1 MQFRLVTLGNSPHL
15 YVEWRENG
23 SKRRVSARTS
33 DRAAAEDFLA
43 AFRLEYSTETPD
55 IWPDV
60 RAVLNWYY
68 ESHAKAKPSGPQ
80 AKIAIDKLSA
90 FFGSTLVCDAKLQ
103 KQQAYADKRAA
114 EGARV
119 ETIRRELSVLSA
131 AFRRAQK
138 FERIPG
144 LAPPVLTLPEGAA
157 RERYLTRQE
166 AAKLLRHLHANR
178 RQRHLLLFTRLALYT
193 GARSGAIL
201 SLTWERVDLDRGII
215 SYPLP
220 GRVETNKRAAVVPIG
235 PSLIR
240 GLKAA
245 KRRSNSDHVI
255 VWAGE
260 PVARIVRAFRRQAKA
275 AGLCDVTPHTLR
287 HTFGTWAASSGV
299 SLFLVGRALGHKRTS
314 TTERYA
320 KHQPDALR
328 EVTEAV
334 RRGKRGASRSLPQA
348 GQ

>member
-1 MQFRLVTLGNSPHL
+1 MQFRLVTLGNSPNL
-15 YVEWRENG
+15 YVEWREG
-23 SKRRVSARTS
+23 GAKRRVSARTQ
-33 DRAAAEDFLA
+33 DRSAAEDFLA

-55 IWPDV
+55 LWPDV

-68 ESHAKAKPSGPQ
+68 ESHAKAKPSAPQ
-80 AKIAIDKLSA
+80 AKIAIDKLSS
-90 FFGSTLVCDAKLQ
+90 FFGATPVCDAKLQ
-103 KQQAYADKRAA
+103 KQQAYADKRQA
-114 EGARV
+114 EGVRI

-144 LAPPVLTLPEGAA
+144 HAPPVLTLPEGAA
-157 RERYLTRQE
+157 RERYLTRRE
-166 AAKLLRHLHANR
+166 AARLLRHLRANR

-201 SLTWERVDLDRGII
+201 SLTWDRVDLDRGVIT
-215 SYPLP
+215 YPLP
-220 GRVETNKRAAVVPIG
+220 GRAETNKRAAVVPIG
-235 PSLIR
+235 PTLVRALRAAHRR
-240 GLKAA
+240 GKG
-245 KRRSNSDHVI
+245 DHVI
-255 VWAGE
+255 QWAGD
-260 PVARIVRAFRRQAKA
+260 PVKRVVRAFRRQAKA
-275 AGLCDVTPHTLR
+275 AGLADVTPHTLR

-299 SLFLVGRALGHKRTS
+299 SLFLVGRALGHKRSS

-334 RRGKRGASRSLPQA
+334 RRGKRGASRRLPQGGA
-348 GQ
+348 